1 MEEEMMNGSA
11 RTAMALIGVMI
22 AIGLLFNPSG
32 STARAQDSNGYWQ
45 LIDTD
50 TKKNSKESD
59 GCRMVSMYLENNTSV
74 VDLTNECSANDRLQ
88 WSTMITWSLLPKEIA
103 AGQKVPIGVYM
114 TLLYNHSS
122 EQPQDYVDIKLSG
135 GDGKTLVTILDKAAF
150 RPTTLE
156 MESLEARFTAP
167 ELKDLPKS
175 AGNRINIIVTTRA
188 GQVSYIYEWVAEEL
202 EEKEPTEED
211 GEDPQESDGEGQ
223 VDGTVEPTKSGR
235 TRTTPTL
242 PAGCVDTGTRF
253 SDLSGK
259 VDVAPFYDPEDFDT
273 AGIDMVICV
282 GDRIRTG
289 RKSSAILSMGDLSTY
304 VMKPETTIILDA
316 PLQHDSK
323 IKVVA
328 GNIWINIKKTLK
340 DGSMEVIMNEAVLG
354 IKGTTLIAEET
365 GSESRLKV
373 IEGAVAFKSLA
384 DGESLD
390 VSAGETI
397 AGTGEGLGEVE
408 VFDIA
413 AEEAEWQEYLDGDR
427 YKKNFFDSIS
437 ASIPVMAG
445 AGLCGCLGIGGLLVV
460 AVVIVKRR
468 RKTGISQSAEQQPE
482 SGTIYCIQCGKT
494 NQPGAAF
501 CRNCGK
507 KIEA

>member
-1 MEEEMMNGSA
+1 MKGDASMMNNFRKVVVSFLAGVIISTLIPGLPSSA
-11 RTAMALIGVMI
+11 QSSGY
-22 AIGLLFNPSG
+22 SG
-32 STARAQDSNGYWQ
+32 SIQDDLY
-45 LIDTD
+45 
-50 TKKNSKESD
+50 
-59 GCRMVSMYLENNTSV
+59 VMYLDYEVNGGTILTAGFEEGYTTRYIITGTVYPGETISISGTGSGLEKIELSAKITCNPRINDQPSADVLEKKEAPADGSTSV
-74 VDLTNECSANDRLQ
+74 SASLVVPEGTKTVTAYIAMQRSWFNMNGGFDR
-88 WSTMITWSLLPKEIA
+88 WFFVTAIFDVI
-103 AGQKVPIGVYM
+103 
-114 TLLYNHSS
+114 
-122 EQPQDYVDIKLSG
+122 QPEPAD
-135 GDGKTLVTILDKAAF
+135 T
-150 RPTTLE
+150 P
-156 MESLEARFTAP
+156 
-167 ELKDLPKS
+167 
-175 AGNRINIIVTTRA
+175 
-188 GQVSYIYEWVAEEL
+188 VSN
-202 EEKEPTEED
+202 
-211 GEDPQESDGEGQ
+211 
-223 VDGTVEPTKSGR
+223 R

-242 PAGCVDTGTRF
+242 PVGCVDTGTRF

-340 DGSMEVIMNEAVLG
+340 DGSMEVIMNEAVCG

-445 AGLCGCLGIGGLLVV
+445 AGLCGCLGIGGLVVV

-468 RKTGISQSAEQQPE
+468 RKAGISQSAEQQPE

-501 CRNCGK
+501 CRNCGRK
-507 KIEA
+507 LA

>member
-1 MEEEMMNGSA
+1 MNGSA

-188 GQVSYIYEWVAEEL
+188 GQVSYIYEWMRA
-202 EEKEPTEED
+202 PT
-211 GEDPQESDGEGQ
+211 
-223 VDGTVEPTKSGR
+223 
-235 TRTTPTL
+235 
-242 PAGCVDTGTRF
+242 A
-253 SDLSGK
+253 
-259 VDVAPFYDPEDFDT
+259 
-273 AGIDMVICV
+273 
-282 GDRIRTG
+282 
-289 RKSSAILSMGDLSTY
+289 
-304 VMKPETTIILDA
+304 
-316 PLQHDSK
+316 
-323 IKVVA
+323 
-328 GNIWINIKKTLK
+328 
-340 DGSMEVIMNEAVLG
+340 
-354 IKGTTLIAEET
+354 
-365 GSESRLKV
+365 
-373 IEGAVAFKSLA
+373 
-384 DGESLD
+384 
-390 VSAGETI
+390 
-397 AGTGEGLGEVE
+397 
-408 VFDIA
+408 
-413 AEEAEWQEYLDGDR
+413 
-427 YKKNFFDSIS
+427 
-437 ASIPVMAG
+437 
-445 AGLCGCLGIGGLLVV
+445 
-460 AVVIVKRR
+460 
-468 RKTGISQSAEQQPE
+468 
-482 SGTIYCIQCGKT
+482 
-494 NQPGAAF
+494 
-501 CRNCGK
+501 
-507 KIEA
+507 